1 MALQGTLDADNAV
14 TGYNIYTYFNYL
26 NQENYFL
33 KASGKINGKDKGAS
47 CVGCSFRIIK
57 TEIDGDKHAETR
69 TLWLT

>member
-1 MALQGTLDADNAV
+1 MSVQGTMDGSGAI
-14 TGYNIYTYFNYL
+14 TGYNIYTFYNYL

-33 KASGKINGKDKGAS
+33 KASGKVNGKNKGAS

-69 TLWLT
+69 KIE